1 MKNNSDISSF
11 ISDFSTNCSKV
22 QIKKF
27 NKGETITTFLVNR
40 NQFCVLISGS
50 ADLVRYDYNGNR
62 IVTERFSKNSI
73 FGEIFY
79 HINTN
84 SEFVVEAK
92 EKSEVLL
99 FSYDDIN
106 EKCKANCPFHEQL
119 KSFFPNLVISK
130 ITELT
135 SRIELLSRRTTRDKL
150 LGYFNLL
157 SKQHGKSFT
166 LPFSITELAN
176 YLVVDRSSMTRELS
190 ILKKDE
196 FIKQERNKITLLYW
210 LNPVNGDGSK
220 WPKLFKINF
229 NKNIN

>member
-1 MKNNSDISSF
+1 MQNNLDISRF

-22 QIKKF
+22 QIKNF
-27 NKGETITTFLVNR
+27 SKGETITTFLVNR
-40 NQFCVLISGS
+40 NQFCILISGS
-50 ADLVRYDYNGNR
+50 AELVKYDYNGNR
-62 IVTERFSKNSI
+62 IVVERFSKNST

-79 HINTN
+79 QINTN

-106 EKCKANCPFHEQL
+106 EKCKSNCSFHQQL
-119 KSFFPNLVISK
+119 IDFFPKLVLSK
-130 ITELT
+130 MTDLT
-135 SRIELLSRRTTRDKL
+135 ARIELLSMRTTRDKL

-157 SKQHGKSFT
+157 SKKHGKSFT

-190 ILKKDE
+190 ILKKDN
-196 FIKQERNKITLLYW
+196 FIKQERNKITLLY
-210 LNPVNGDGSK
+210 
-220 WPKLFKINF
+220 
-229 NKNIN
+229 